1 MSAPETL
8 VRDVVMDRIRE
19 LRREMQQLEISLC
32 NLEHQLQSQPLAKH
46 VELGT
51 ELRAIEGWFETMM
64 ENLTL
69 IDLCD
74 EGGGDTSN
82 RLSRFARKL
91 ASSVNYWRK
100 GASERPLV
108 PA

>member
-1 MSAPETL
+1 VSAPETL

-19 LRREMQQLEISLC
+19 LRSEMRQLEISLG

-74 EGGGDTSN
+74 EGGGDTSH
-82 RLSRFARKL
+82 RLSRFAKKL
-91 ASSVNYWRK
+91 AASVNYWRR
-100 GASERPLV
+100 GASDRPLA